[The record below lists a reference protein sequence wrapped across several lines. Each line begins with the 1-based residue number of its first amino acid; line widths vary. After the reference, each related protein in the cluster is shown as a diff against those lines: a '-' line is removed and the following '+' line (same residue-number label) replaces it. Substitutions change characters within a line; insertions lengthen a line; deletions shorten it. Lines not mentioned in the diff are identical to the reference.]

1 MNERQGFLLGLIFL
15 FGTVAALMLKPFAA
29 YIFGAMI
36 LAFILKKPHFRLRRR
51 IGDRPSA
58 LLMTISSIVLAVLP
72 LILAGAAVAE
82 DARGLVEDVNR
93 TDVVDF
99 ETIEESLQEL
109 TGQEVD
115 IQATITSAI
124 QSFSTET
131 LGSFSRFVTIFTQ
144 LLIGVSVML
153 FLTYYFLKD
162 GQGLV
167 EWLKE
172 VSPLPREIEDDLHD
186 RLELTTTA
194 VMKGHIMVAIA
205 QGLIAGLGLAV
216 FGVPNYIFWTFMMVI
231 LGVIPIVGSFL
242 VWFPASIYLL
252 ISEEPVSAALLF
264 LYGAIVVGATDNFLR
279 PFVVDDEAD
288 LHPALIILG
297 VIGGVYLFGVA
308 GLFLGPI
315 AFGIFKSVLTVFMD
329 SYQDL

>member
-1 MNERQGFLLGLIFL
+1 MNERQGFLLGLILL
-15 FGTVAALMLKPFAA
+15 FGAIAALMLKPFAP

-36 LAFILKKPHFRLRRR
+36 LSFVLRKPHFRLRET
-51 IGDRPSA
+51 IGQRPSA
-58 LLMTISSIVLAVLP
+58 LLVTLSSIVLAVLP
-72 LILAGAAVAE
+72 LVLAGAAVAE
-82 DARGLVEDVNR
+82 DARGLIEDVNR

-99 ETIEESLQEL
+99 ESIEDRFQEL

-115 IQATITSAI
+115 IQASITSAI
-124 QSFSTET
+124 QGFSTET
-131 LGSFSRFVTIFTQ
+131 LGSFSKFVSIFTQ
-144 LLIGVSVML
+144 LLIGVSIML

-162 GQGLV
+162 GQEFV
-167 EWLKE
+167 EWLKDI
-172 VSPLPREIEDDLHD
+172 SPLPRDIEDDLHQ

-194 VMKGHIMVAIA
+194 VMKGHILVAIA
-205 QGLIAGLGLAV
+205 QGLVAGLGLAV

-231 LGVIPIVGSFL
+231 LGVIPVVGSSL
-242 VWFPASIYLL
+242 VWFPSSVYLFL
-252 ISEEPVSAALLF
+252 SNEPVSALMLF

-279 PFVVDDEAD
+279 PFVVDEEAD

-315 AFGIFKSVLTVFMD
+315 AFAVFKSVLTVFME
-329 SYQDL
+329 SYRDL